1 MGTCGCQ
8 RHLRCPGGAQRTC
21 EGIYLP
27 GVASAKLGVKLPR
40 KSMWCERQRSKF
52 KSPGDLRE
60 RGLARRLA
68 ADRLCP
74 GPALMRRG
82 WGFFPSCRS
91 HPCPSLYPLLLSH
104 AQRALSQLAPTVL
117 GLRSV
122 SSFHQESRRTR
133 WGCRAGGRRDLTLE
147 TFFLKHS
154 KKQMALQSTEIP
166 LGWKFKMH

>member
-8 RHLRCPGGAQRTC
+8 RHMRCPGGAQRTW

-68 ADRLCP
+68 ADLLCP
-74 GPALMRRG
+74 GPALMRREL
-82 WGFFPSCRS
+82 GFFPSCRS

-104 AQRALSQLAPTVL
+104 TQRAPVTTRSHSIGNQVCVFLPSGVPKNQVGVRSWRQKGSRSGNFLFKAQQETNGSAVHRDPL
-117 GLRSV
+117 GL
-122 SSFHQESRRTR
+122 
-133 WGCRAGGRRDLTLE
+133 
-147 TFFLKHS
+147 
-154 KKQMALQSTEIP
+154 EI
-166 LGWKFKMH
+166 